1 MKYKLE
7 IDDVFEYLGND
18 YITVDKIDFNDR
30 RFFLANKLIDDET
43 PGKEFVIFE
52 ALPEGLVVPGEK
64 GTDIKTVCDMFSQAL
79 TEKIELINDEVV
91 GE

>member
-43 PGKEFVIFE
+43 PGKE
-52 ALPEGLVVPGEK
+52 ALPEGLVVPGEN

>member
-18 YITVDKIDFNDR
+18 YITIDKVDYKGR
-30 RFFLANKLIDDET
+30 RFFLTNKLIDEET

-52 ALPEGLVVPGEK
+52 ALPEGLVISDP
-64 GTDIKTVCDMFSQAL
+64 TNDDIKVVCDKFSDLMTKRIGQ
-79 TEKIELINDEVV
+79 INDEVV
-91 GE
+91 G

>member
-18 YITVDKIDFNDR
+18 YITIDKVDYNER
-30 RFFLANKLIDDET
+30 RFFLANKLVNDET

-52 ALPEGLVVPGEK
+52 ALPEGLVISD
-64 GTDIKTVCDMFSQAL
+64 TNSDDIKAVCDMFSEL
-79 TEKIELINDEVV
+79 MTKKIEHINDEVV
-91 GE
+91 G